1 LFPKKNRLK
10 SGGENVKKCIAL
22 LRGINVGGKNKV
34 SMKELKELLK
44 ENGFQEVD
52 TYINSG
58 NIIFS
63 GDNYDEEFL
72 RRKCETLILR
82 SLI

>member
-1 LFPKKNRLK
+1 M
-10 SGGENVKKCIAL
+10 KKCIAL

-44 ENGFQEVD
+44 ENGFQDVD

-63 GDNYDEEFL
+63 GDNYDENSGSVVNTKFSEIIVNQIF
-72 RRKCETLILR
+72 TYF
-82 SLI
+82 

>member
-1 LFPKKNRLK
+1 
-10 SGGENVKKCIAL
+10 VKKCIAL

-72 RRKCETLILR
+72 RRKC
-82 SLI
+82 